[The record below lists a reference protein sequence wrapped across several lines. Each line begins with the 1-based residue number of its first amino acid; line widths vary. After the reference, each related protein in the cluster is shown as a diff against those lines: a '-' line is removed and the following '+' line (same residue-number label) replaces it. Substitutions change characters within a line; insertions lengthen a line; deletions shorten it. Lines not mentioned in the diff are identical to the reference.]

1 MQYILIA
8 DDNED
13 IREVLST
20 YVVKEGFE
28 PSLQSS
34 LLTVHWKM
42 ILN

>member
-28 PSLQSS
+28 PIVAEVRDL
-34 LLTVHWKM
+34 
-42 ILN
+42 

>member
-20 YVVKEGFE
+20 YVVKEGFDCCRR
-28 PSLQSS
+28 
-34 LLTVHWKM
+34 WD
-42 ILN
+42 